1 MTSIQI
7 QVNPNLPWGGSAPGG
22 AGLSNP
28 TSLPCNLI
36 PGVSI
41 WSERAFS
48 SNMSTSVN
56 TRKESINQKGKNSS
70 SQNRRDNGHYGHF
83 HPPQNMTRWV
93 GPSMTHKTTMFC
105 PLGESRLALGTWLT
119 WVPPPLLSPTCTHA
133 TLPLLLSTLF
143 ISDPNPPLAL
153 TSHSSPWKSLASL
166 KFGRLIVI
174 RPH

>member
-105 PLGESRLALGTWLT
+105 PLGESRLALGTWWRGSHLPSCHPHAHM
-119 WVPPPLLSPTCTHA
+119 PPSPFFFLLYLFRILIPHLPLHHTPPRENPLL
-133 TLPLLLSTLF
+133 
-143 ISDPNPPLAL
+143 
-153 TSHSSPWKSLASL
+153 
-166 KFGRLIVI
+166 V
-174 RPH
+174 